1 MRPPSIIMF
10 ERLFLAS
17 LALSAIQFFIGY
29 DAMIAEM
36 EREPAFQQLGIGGG
50 ALTGTFVVGM
60 AIYLLLWFL
69 IARKASSVAK
79 WILVVLSALGVVT
92 FLFSFAA
99 EQVTFDLIAL
109 LGGQGRQPVPA
120 QIRGPDAQRPRQRG
134 QQAAV
139 GHGVE
144 AVGVDEDQVH
154 RPLGI
159 PEIQHVHL
167 AGAPPVVHRQ
177 AQATGRG
184 EPDRVHAVEIG
195 GGAVERQRPV
205 RPAPAYWQAGQR
217 PCASMVV
224 RSMA

>member
-29 DAMIAEM
+29 DAMIGEM

-92 FLFSFAA
+92 FLASFASG
-99 EQVTFDLIAL
+99 QVTFDVVAMLGAGYYAL
-109 LGGQGRQPVPA
+109 EVAALVFLFRADANAWFRNEWTAEPA
-120 QIRGPDAQRPRQRG
+120 TFD
-134 QQAAV
+134 
-139 GHGVE
+139 
-144 AVGVDEDQVH
+144 
-154 RPLGI
+154 
-159 PEIQHVHL
+159 
-167 AGAPPVVHRQ
+167 
-177 AQATGRG
+177 
-184 EPDRVHAVEIG
+184 
-195 GGAVERQRPV
+195 
-205 RPAPAYWQAGQR
+205 
-217 PCASMVV
+217 
-224 RSMA
+224 